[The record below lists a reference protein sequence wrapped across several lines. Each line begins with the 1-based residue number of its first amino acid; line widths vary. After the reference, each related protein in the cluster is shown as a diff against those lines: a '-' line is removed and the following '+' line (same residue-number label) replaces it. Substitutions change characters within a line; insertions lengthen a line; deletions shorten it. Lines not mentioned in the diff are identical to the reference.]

1 MQLSLGHQISVKPA
15 QRDVLSLISA
25 HVARLLQTAVAYAPV
40 FVVTAAEFGWVEMF
54 VALYMPYVHII
65 SARSW

>member
-25 HVARLLQTAVAYAPV
+25 HVTRLLQTAVAYGPV
-40 FVVTAAEFGWVEMF
+40 FVVTAAEVGWVEMSA
-54 VALYMPYVHII
+54 ALYVLDV
-65 SARSW
+65 